1 MMKTLFDQY
10 RRVHLVGIGGAG
22 MEGLARL
29 LAAKGCVVSGS
40 DQADSPSV
48 ALLRQE
54 GFAVAVGHDDQLVQG
69 VDLVVYSAAVPAD
82 NPERQAAEH
91 EGIPT
96 ASRAEVLGE
105 LSRAPLTLAVAGTH
119 GKTTTAAMVA
129 AISRRAGLDPQVLIG
144 GWMNGR
150 PQAELGSGE
159 VFVVEADEFAGSFL
173 HLYPSL
179 ALVTSVDAE
188 HLDYY
193 GSLEALER
201 AFGQFLARLPFGGR
215 SVLAG
220 DGLVGEQVLAD
231 LQRPHQT
238 YGMDGDND
246 YRIAE
251 LEERAWGSRFALCFD
266 GQKLGEIEL
275 QVHGVH
281 NVRNAAGAAALTC
294 ALQVEFAV
302 IADALEQFDG
312 VDRRF
317 QCKGEFAGVLVV
329 DDYAHHPAELAVA
342 LAAARQSGRRVI
354 AVFQPH
360 LYSRTR
366 DLAAAFARELAAADC
381 VVLAAVYAA
390 REAPLPGVDSELIAG
405 ALRSS
410 GYKAV
415 EYLPDR
421 EQLVAHLVGICR
433 RGDLV
438 LVMGAGD
445 IGEAVAE
452 LIAALADGECS

>member
-54 GFAVAVGHDDQLVQG
+54 GFAVAVGHDGQLVQG

-82 NPERQAAEH
+82 NPERQAAAH

-119 GKTTTAAMVA
+119 GKTTTASMAA
-129 AISRRAGLDPQVLIG
+129 AILRRAGLDPQVLIG
-144 GWMNGR
+144 GWINGR
-150 PQAELGSGE
+150 PQAESGSGE
-159 VFVVEADEFAGSFL
+159 VFVVEADEFAGGFL

-179 ALVTSVDAE
+179 ALVTSIDAE

-201 AFGQFLARLPFGGR
+201 AFGQFLARLPFCGR

-220 DGLVGEQVLAD
+220 DGLVGERVLAD

-238 YGMDGDND
+238 YGMAGDND

-251 LEERAWGSRFALCFD
+251 LEERTWGSRFALCFD

-275 QVHGVH
+275 
-281 NVRNAAGAAALTC
+281 VRNAAGAAALTC

-302 IADALEQFDG
+302 IADALEQFG
-312 VDRRF
+312 GADRRF
-317 QCKGEFAGVLVV
+317 QRKGEFAGVLVV
-329 DDYAHHPAELAVA
+329 DDYAHHPVELAAA
-342 LAAARQSGRRVI
+342 LAAARQSGRRVV

-366 DLAAAFARELAAADC
+366 DLAAAFACELAVADY

-390 REAPLPGVDSELIAG
+390 REAPLPGVDSTMIEE
-405 ALRSS
+405 ALRAS
-410 GYKAV
+410 GYKTVA
-415 EYLPDR
+415 YLPDR
-421 EQLVAHLVGICR
+421 EQLVAHLVDICR

-445 IGEAVAE
+445 IGETAGE
-452 LIAALADGECS
+452 LIAALAAGEHS

>member
-1 MMKTLFDQY
+1 MKTLFDQY

-54 GFAVAVGHDDQLVQG
+54 GFAVAVGHDGQLVQG
-69 VDLVVYSAAVPAD
+69 IDLVVYSAAVPAD
-82 NPERQAAEH
+82 NPERRAAEH
-91 EGIPT
+91 KGIPT

-105 LSRAPLTLAVAGTH
+105 LSRAPLTLAIAGTH
-119 GKTTTAAMVA
+119 GKTTTASMVA
-129 AISRRAGLDPQVLIG
+129 AILRRAGFDPQVLVG
-144 GWMNGR
+144 GWINGR

-159 VFVVEADEFAGSFL
+159 IFVVEADEFAGSFL
-173 HLYPSL
+173 HLYPNL
-179 ALVTSVDAE
+179 ALVTGVDAE

-193 GSLEALER
+193 GSLEAIER
-201 AFGQFLARLPFGGR
+201 AFGQFLARLPFCGR

-220 DGLVGEQVLAD
+220 DGLIGERVLAD
-231 LQRPHQT
+231 LPCPHQT
-238 YGMDGDND
+238 YGIDGDND

-251 LEERAWGSRFALCFD
+251 LEERTWGSRFTLCCD
-266 GQKLGEIEL
+266 GHKLGEIEL

-294 ALQVEFAV
+294 ALQVEFAAV
-302 IADALEQFDG
+302 TDALEQFSG
-312 VDRRF
+312 ADRRF

-329 DDYAHHPAELAVA
+329 DDYAHHPAELAAA

-366 DLAAAFARELAAADC
+366 DLAEAFAGELVAADC

-390 REAPLPGVDSELIAG
+390 REAPLPGVNSELIAK
-405 ALRSS
+405 ALRTC

-415 EYLPDR
+415 EYLPDK

-445 IGEAVAE
+445 IGESVAE
-452 LIAALADGECS
+452 LTAALAAGVRS